1 MKLLVWNCHG
11 LASAR
16 AVRALLDLQKSHKP
30 DVIFLSESHL
40 GRVMAE
46 KLKRRVGFDNF
57 EIHESDGR
65 SGGLLLLWKK
75 EVTIVAHNVSRF
87 FIDVTFEMES
97 SWRFTGF
104 YGEPNWERRADSW
117 VQLRNLHGMMSKPWL
132 VAGDFNE
139 ILYNFE
145 KEGGRPRP
153 QSNMQAFHDALV
165 DCDLSDMGYEGDL
178 FTWQRGK
185 MRERLDR
192 GVVNAAWSQFFPS
205 ATLVNGEM
213 SKSDHRP
220 LIINTDGAEVAL
232 GGLRRK
238 QFEARWLS
246 EEMVA
251 EIVHAAWQRAAMHG
265 QGPTFMQKT
274 RSVHEEL
281 HTWDKETLK
290 APVKRMKKLKKD
302 LERVRRSPLTDENLF
317 LQKELLL
324 KIEVSLEQEEMYWVQ
339 RARANWLKHGDR
351 NSSFFQNFA
360 TNRRRKNLIKYLID
374 DQGVKHEDA
383 EGMQHTVQD
392 YFQSLYQSEVS
403 SVPPEMLSDVG
414 RRVTPEMNDELMA
427 AFTREEVR
435 NALFSIGDLKA
446 PGPDGLHA
454 IFYKCFWNMLG
465 GDLEDEVLQAVN
477 SATIPEG
484 WNDTTI
490 VLIPKVTNP
499 EKITQFRPISLCN
512 VVYKVISKLLA
523 NRLKRILPD
532 IVSPFQS
539 AFVPG
544 RLITDNILVAYE
556 SIHSIKKKQGKKGVC
571 AVKLD
576 MHKAYDHVEWIYL
589 KEIML
594 KMGFSQ
600 QWVNIIMSWLHQ

>member
-1 MKLLVWNCHG
+1 
-11 LASAR
+11 
-16 AVRALLDLQKSHKP
+16 
-30 DVIFLSESHL
+30 
-40 GRVMAE
+40 
-46 KLKRRVGFDNF
+46 
-57 EIHESDGR
+57 
-65 SGGLLLLWKK
+65 
-75 EVTIVAHNVSRF
+75 
-87 FIDVTFEMES
+87 
-97 SWRFTGF
+97 
-104 YGEPNWERRADSW
+104 
-117 VQLRNLHGMMSKPWL
+117 
-132 VAGDFNE
+132 
-139 ILYNFE
+139 
-145 KEGGRPRP
+145 
-153 QSNMQAFHDALV
+153 
-165 DCDLSDMGYEGDL
+165 
-178 FTWQRGK
+178 
-185 MRERLDR
+185 
-192 GVVNAAWSQFFPS
+192 
-205 ATLVNGEM
+205 
-213 SKSDHRP
+213 
-220 LIINTDGAEVAL
+220 
-232 GGLRRK
+232 
-238 QFEARWLS
+238 
-246 EEMVA
+246 
-251 EIVHAAWQRAAMHG
+251 
-265 QGPTFMQKT
+265 
-274 RSVHEEL
+274 
-281 HTWDKETLK
+281 
-290 APVKRMKKLKKD
+290 
-302 LERVRRSPLTDENLF
+302 
-317 LQKELLL
+317 
-324 KIEVSLEQEEMYWVQ
+324 
-339 RARANWLKHGDR
+339 
-351 NSSFFQNFA
+351 
-360 TNRRRKNLIKYLID
+360 
-374 DQGVKHEDA
+374 
-383 EGMQHTVQD
+383 
-392 YFQSLYQSEVS
+392 
-403 SVPPEMLSDVG
+403 MLSDVG

-454 IFYKCFWNMLG
+454 IFYKRFWNMLG